1 MNDFSP
7 INLFNIHQCL
17 LHIIHICS
25 TRKLDIFIGKH
36 YKNIFEGHLK
46 VPFLLD
52 TPPLP
57 FGRSGALGEKYLF
70 LEAKPDDLDVE
81 TASQLDPCYRCEH
94 NRPISDKSS
103 NDKLD

>member
-36 YKNIFEGHLK
+36 FKNIFEGHLK

-57 FGRSGALGEKYLF
+57 FGRSGAL
-70 LEAKPDDLDVE
+70 DMNV
-81 TASQLDPCYRCEH
+81 
-94 NRPISDKSS
+94 I
-103 NDKLD
+103 